1 VKKTFFVLAML
12 LISSI
17 ALAEIPNYITVQGK
31 LTDANDLPVASGS
44 YLFNFTVWNDP
55 TSVNLINRIW
65 TEQFTVTVTNGLFN
79 TVLSPPGIAYF
90 DKPYF
95 LEVRVGTTSANLKL
109 LQPRVNIT
117 SAGYAFVSA
126 GISGD
131 LDMKGKSIEN
141 VWRIRNPSGQDL
153 WIGLTDATKSIGF
166 YDYANSWNVF
176 RYNGA
181 SGERDLD
188 FYRNLSMN
196 GNYVCLTNGCRS
208 DWPTSSSSGWSV
220 GTYVTNTTANARVG
234 IGTDIPSKPL
244 EVSGGSAKFNSGIV
258 LGINSQNGAPGI
270 HADGTSIYFEANNG
284 NLYFRPA
291 GEGSNTNMMTLT
303 STGNLQVS
311 GTGTSYFS
319 GNVGIGTASP
329 SGKLT
334 VTGSSGDA
342 RSVTIDNREIKFR
355 GDAVA
360 HFSIFGPDTG
370 KSYLTIQNTG
380 NNYLPGTA
388 GTDLLTITSTG
399 NVGIGTTTPSAK
411 LEVNGAI
418 RLQPIATPVPGAAAG
433 AIYYDSSSN
442 IHYCYQNGP
451 AGLAWASCSYG
462 MWNFVGTTNT
472 IYPASAGWNV
482 SIGKTTEAAY
492 KLDVAGDANA
502 QRLCIAGV
510 CQTSWPSGGAA
521 GWTVGT
527 YVYNS
532 TVNARVGIGTNS
544 PGSTL
549 HVVGQG
555 QFAVDSVVADTANYG
570 TLGVTRAA
578 SANTLSYIAMTRS
591 GNVVKAMGI
600 DSSNR
605 WVFGLPTAG
614 TQIISTPQMVIEQGG
629 NVGIGTTIP
638 SQKLDVNGNL
648 NLSTSD
654 PYIYLGSGTGSTRI
668 KQQGTGVLH
677 INPDTGNPTYI
688 GYNNLANIVLAGA
701 TAGNVG
707 IGETGPKEKL
717 HVAGAIALAGEFYD
731 NVYYD
736 DGAGN
741 WKYLATN
748 APGLALRAVAT
759 NRMEFVVFPP
769 GTAGSSPT
777 SSYTAIGFDTSNG
790 NVGIGTNNPGNKLH
804 VVGSAANVVMIDSTS
819 TNDLLG
825 LYRDGIRKA
834 GIGVQ
839 NAAGGNGFFIFHDPS
854 GTFPFYVNSVGN
866 VGIGTTTLAAKL
878 DVNGKING
886 VMFGSWSSASY
897 GTNNLAASDG
907 FAILVITPGSG
918 TYVTCYGYTDGL
930 SSPTTVRASLSF
942 DYRYNRYPSF
952 TMPVRKGDYWKIS
965 CSGDV
970 YPTMIVYWLP
980 LGG

>member
-1 VKKTFFVLAML
+1 MKKTFFVLAML

-44 YLFNFTVWNDP
+44 YLFNFTVYDSPNIG
-55 TSVNLINRIW
+55 SGNLIW
-65 TEQFTVTVTNGLFN
+65 TQQFTVTVTNGLFN

-95 LEVRVGTTSANLKL
+95 LEVRVGTTSTNLKL

-196 GNYVCLTNGCRS
+196 GNYVCLANGCRS
-208 DWPTSSSSGWSV
+208 DWPTSSSSGWDV
-220 GTYVTNTTANARVG
+220 GTYVTNSTANARVG

-319 GNVGIGTASP
+319 GSIGIGTTNP

-355 GDAVA
+355 GDGVA

-388 GTDLLTITSTG
+388 GTDILTITSTG

-418 RLQPIATPVPGAAAG
+418 RLQPIAAPVPGAAAG

-527 YVYNS
+527 YVYNN
-532 TVNARVGIGTNS
+532 TVNARVGIGINN

-605 WVFGLPTAG
+605 WVFGLPTAS
-614 TQIISTPQMVIEQGG
+614 TQNISTPQMVIEQAGNVGIGTASPGYKLDVVGDIRAQNAWLRTTGNTGWYSDTYAGGWYMSDTSWIRTYNSKNVWTDTGLLGSNGGLTVGYSGAGSPSGGAIIAGNVGIGTNSPAAKLHVNGNMIVDSSGESQFRDSTTYVLIQPSNANGNGRIGVYQTGSGFKNLLLNDGGG
-629 NVGIGTTIP
+629 NVGIGTNSPTA
-638 SQKLDVNGNL
+638 KLH
-648 NLSTSD
+648 
-654 PYIYLGSGTGSTRI
+654 LGGSTGSTPI
-668 KQQGTGVLH
+668 MKIDSNSVLEFGAGISKQGDAGKIGYQTFTTDALDIVGAGTGTPRKVKIWDNLDVGGS
-677 INPDTGNPTYI
+677 INIGGGSSIMKILNGNYAQASFTCSIAGEYDT
-688 GYNNLANIVLAGA
+688 VVSV
-701 TAGNVG
+701 NVG
-707 IGETGPKEKL
+707 TEW
-717 HVAGAIALAGEFYD
+717 AI
-731 NVYYD
+731 
-736 DGAGN
+736 
-741 WKYLATN
+741 TN
-748 APGLALRAVAT
+748 TKV
-759 NRMEFVVFPP
+759 FVTVHERVH
-769 GTAGSSPT
+769 GST
-777 SSYTAIGFDTSNG
+777 LDF
-790 NVGIGTNNPGNKLH
+790 
-804 VVGSAANVVMIDSTS
+804 GSAV
-819 TNDLLG
+819 L
-825 LYRDGIRKA
+825 
-834 GIGVQ
+834 
-839 NAAGGNGFFIFHDPS
+839 
-854 GTFPFYVNSVGN
+854 
-866 VGIGTTTLAAKL
+866 
-878 DVNGKING
+878 KIKD
-886 VMFGSWSSASY
+886 AY
-897 GTNNLAASDG
+897 IKSDG
-907 FAILVITPGSG
+907 YLKVKVGCVGAAVVSG
-918 TYVTCYGYTDGL
+918 YV
-930 SSPTTVRASLSF
+930 
-942 DYRYNRYPSF
+942 DYLLMR
-952 TMPVRKGDYWKIS
+952 
-965 CSGDV
+965 
-970 YPTMIVYWLP
+970 
-980 LGG
+980 